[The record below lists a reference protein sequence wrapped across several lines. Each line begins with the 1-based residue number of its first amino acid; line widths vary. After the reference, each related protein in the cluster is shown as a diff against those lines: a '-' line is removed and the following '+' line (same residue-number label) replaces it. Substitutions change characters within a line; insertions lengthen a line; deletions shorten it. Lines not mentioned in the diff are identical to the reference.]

1 MVYDIS
7 MKWYD
12 EVINNQD
19 RKHLDIQERPRSDSI
34 TTSNVHNVNIVTM
47 TEYPVVIKASDGDT
61 ILDEKNVSPIKL
73 GRQKEQ
79 SLAQH
84 SKSTNCKVTIGN
96 RFLNH
101 TRKTP
106 ATRSDDF
113 YGKIKCKE
121 F

>member
-7 MKWYD
+7 MNWYD
-12 EVINNQD
+12 DEIINNQD
-19 RKHLDIQERPRSDSI
+19 HKHLDIQETPRSDSI
-34 TTSNVHNVNIVTM
+34 TTSTVHKVNIVTL
-47 TEYPVVIKASDGDT
+47 TEYPVLIKASDGDT

-96 RFLNH
+96 RFLNC

-113 YGKIKCKE
+113 LWE
-121 F
+121 N